1 MAVFST
7 TAGTTGTQDFEVPT
21 QVLDPWLGK
30 IQDASVIASLSGA
43 IPMMFGTGEAFTFST
58 DEGEH
63 VGEGANKSASTY
75 DESGYTV
82 ARHKFQKT
90 MRFTE
95 EVLWAD
101 EHHELHVVE
110 QFLAEIQRALWRAL
124 DNGIVHGI
132 NP

>member
-43 IPMMFGTGEAFTFST
+43 IPMKIGTGEAFSFST
-58 DEGEH
+58 DEAEH
-63 VGEGANKSASTY
+63 VGEGASKSSTTY
-75 DESGYTV
+75 YKSGHSV
-82 ARHKFQKT
+82 APQTFEKT

-95 EVLWAD
+95 ETLWAD
-101 EHHELHVVE
+101 EGSQLEVVE
-110 QFLAEIQRALWRAL
+110 
-124 DNGIVHGI
+124 HS
-132 NP
+132 